1 MHNFDEE
8 INRIGTNS
16 SKYDTMQTLF
26 DVSPHDGLSMWT
38 ADMDFR
44 SPKCVSDTIK
54 RLADHGIF
62 GYYGNQESYNEAVCG
77 WYEKRHNW
85 RVKPDWIS
93 VCHGLVAGIGMAIRA
108 FSNPGDG
115 VIIFT
120 PVYHSFIKMI
130 KNNNRVLIEQ
140 PLKMMHGE
148 YFIDFDKLSANLS
161 GNEKILLFCSP
172 HNPGGKIWSTEDLE
186 RVAKFC
192 LEKNLILISDE
203 IHHDLIFPGNKHI
216 MYPIAV
222 PEVSNRLVVMVSSS
236 KTFNIAGGLMGN
248 VIIQNPK
255 LRRKFNAEHKAIGT
269 SPNLFG
275 MKIAE
280 SAYLGGEEWLNEL
293 MVYLETNRL
302 LFDQGIAKITGLHSM
317 KLASTYLAWVDF
329 SKTGFGQKE
338 IVEHVHKKAG
348 IAASIGSTFGT
359 GGEAFMRFNLACP
372 TKRVKDAVQ
381 RLQNVFR

>member
-140 PLKMMHGE
+140 P
-148 YFIDFDKLSANLS
+148 
-161 GNEKILLFCSP
+161 
-172 HNPGGKIWSTEDLE
+172 
-186 RVAKFC
+186 
-192 LEKNLILISDE
+192 
-203 IHHDLIFPGNKHI
+203 
-216 MYPIAV
+216 
-222 PEVSNRLVVMVSSS
+222 
-236 KTFNIAGGLMGN
+236 
-248 VIIQNPK
+248 
-255 LRRKFNAEHKAIGT
+255 
-269 SPNLFG
+269 
-275 MKIAE
+275 
-280 SAYLGGEEWLNEL
+280 
-293 MVYLETNRL
+293 
-302 LFDQGIAKITGLHSM
+302 
-317 KLASTYLAWVDF
+317 
-329 SKTGFGQKE
+329 
-338 IVEHVHKKAG
+338 
-348 IAASIGSTFGT
+348 
-359 GGEAFMRFNLACP
+359 
-372 TKRVKDAVQ
+372 
-381 RLQNVFR
+381 